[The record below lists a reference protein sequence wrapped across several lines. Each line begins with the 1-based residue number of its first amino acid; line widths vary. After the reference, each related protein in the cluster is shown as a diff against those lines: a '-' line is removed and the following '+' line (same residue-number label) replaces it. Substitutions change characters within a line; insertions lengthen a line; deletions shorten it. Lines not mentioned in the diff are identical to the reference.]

1 MIRRLVLLACVL
13 TLCIT
18 AASAFIR
25 HTQAG
30 LGCTPWPACERAAT
44 VRPPSVS
51 SSSAAQPDGIF
62 VARALHR
69 VSAALVGLLALA
81 VALFGWS
88 RFGGADRA
96 AAMLVLGITLS
107 LSWLGRFT
115 PHDLPLVTVG
125 NVLGGF
131 ALAAAFGWIAAGR
144 PAGHASGRAVP
155 AVAGLAW
162 AALGLVALQSAFG
175 ILIGARRAVG
185 ACEDLACLPVSMPA
199 LAVFDP
205 GVVALAVGAD
215 AQALHLVHRLLGLAI
230 LACIGV
236 ALLRIRGARA
246 AGPASGG
253 AGAASGR
260 TVAALVCVLVLAA
273 LGMATASGFAG
284 VAGGTLHN
292 LLAGTLC
299 VLLAGLARTHAR
311 TDARTIGIDSH

>member
-1 MIRRLVLLACVL
+1 MIRRLALVACVL

-30 LGCTPWPACERAAT
+30 LGCTPWPACERAGT
-44 VRPPSVS
+44 VRVPSVD
-51 SSSAAQPDGIF
+51 AASIAEPDAVF

-69 VSAALVGLLALA
+69 VSATLVGLLALA

-96 AAMLVLGITLS
+96 AALLVLGITLY

-144 PAGHASGRAVP
+144 PVGQAPGPAAP
-155 AVAGLAW
+155 AVAGITW
-162 AALGLVALQSAFG
+162 AALGLVALQSALG

-185 ACEDLACLPVSMPA
+185 VCEDLACLPGSMPA

-215 AQALHLVHRLLGLAI
+215 AQALHLVHRLLGLAL
-230 LACIGV
+230 LACTGA
-236 ALLRIRGARA
+236 ALLRIRAARLA
-246 AGPASGG
+246 RPAVGGPEADP
-253 AGAASGR
+253 GR
-260 TVAALVCVLVLAA
+260 AVAALACVLALAA
-273 LGMATASGFAG
+273 VGMATAAGSAG

-299 VLLAGLARTHAR
+299 VLLAGLARTQGQKIR
-311 TDARTIGIDSH
+311 IDSH